1 MDKRSPATALAKV
14 NGGEIMAIDIVA
26 NIIIPAIVSAVST
39 AIPIYISIR
48 WGIPKEFEVA
58 LNMVEKRISKSPT
71 AKRFLKVMEMS
82 DKLFGDEQAVEQIT
96 GFFKE
101 ARELVSSPEAK
112 QFFANVTILMKQLSE
127 EPEVKLKLPKKKEV

>member
-1 MDKRSPATALAKV
+1 MDKRSSATALAKV

-127 EPEVKLKLPKKKEV
+127 EPEVKLKLPKKKV

>member
-1 MDKRSPATALAKV
+1 M
-14 NGGEIMAIDIVA
+14 GIDIVA
-26 NIIIPAIVSAVST
+26 NVIIPAIVSAVST
-39 AIPIYISIR
+39 GIPIYISIK

-71 AKRFLKVMEMS
+71 AKRLLKVMEMS

-112 QFFANVTILMKQLSE
+112 NFFANVTELMKDLSSE
-127 EPEVKLKLPKKKEV
+127 SKVELKLPKKEVKTE

>member
-1 MDKRSPATALAKV
+1 MV
-14 NGGEIMAIDIVA
+14 IDIVA
-26 NIIIPAIVSAVST
+26 NVIIPAIVSAVST
-39 AIPIYISIR
+39 GIPIYISIK

-71 AKRFLKVMEMS
+71 AKRLLKVMEMS

-112 QFFANVTILMKQLSE
+112 NLLENLTKVLKDLSE
-127 EPEVKLKLPKKKEV
+127 EESVRIKLPKKEVK